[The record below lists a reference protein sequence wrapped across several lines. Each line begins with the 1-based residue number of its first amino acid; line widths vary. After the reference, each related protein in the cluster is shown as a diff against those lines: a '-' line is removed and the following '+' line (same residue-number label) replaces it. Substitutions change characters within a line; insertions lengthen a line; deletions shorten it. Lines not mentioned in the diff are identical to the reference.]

1 MKKVIFIG
9 KTGSGKTTLCQKLHD
24 LELSYKKTQSVE
36 IYDESID
43 TPGEYLENRSFY
55 KALIVTAVDA
65 DIIALVYDCTE
76 EESYLAPGFAS
87 MFAKDT
93 IGVVTKINLAKT
105 EADIKMAEERL
116 IEAGVERIFNVDT
129 LAGKGIDELISYLDF
144 KS

>member
-24 LELSYKKTQSVE
+24 LELNYRKTQSVE

-43 TPGEYLENRSFY
+43 TPGEYLENRFFY

-76 EESYLAPGFAS
+76 DESYLAPGFAT

-93 IGVVTKINLAKT
+93 IGVITKVALAKD
-105 EADIKMAEERL
+105 EAAINRAEEIL
-116 IEAGVERIFNVDT
+116 IAAGVGRVFKVDT
-129 LAGKGIDELISYLDF
+129 LADKGIDDLIEYLN
-144 KS
+144 S